1 MRSVLYPKLAWTN
14 LFKNKSTYFPYML
27 TSVVCI
33 MTSYSVSFIAT
44 NDGLE
49 QIPGGVIALTLFFL
63 GMLVVDIFSILVM
76 FYTNSFLIKRRKKEL
91 GLYCVL
97 GMEKRHV
104 ALVLLC
110 EIFFTA
116 ILCIALGLLFGI
128 LFSRLM
134 FLALLYLLD
143 FTTPFSFTIS
153 LPCVSQTVVLFLCI
167 YGATLLYNLRSVRT
181 ANPVELLH
189 GGKTGEKEPKSSWL
203 ITLTGIAA
211 LGGGYFIAI
220 YFKNP
225 LQALLLFFVA
235 VMLVILGTYCLFTS
249 GSIAFLKLMRRSRS
263 FYYQP
268 NNFIAV
274 SGMMY
279 RMKQNASGLA
289 AICILST
296 MVLVTVSSTVSLYA
310 GRTDMVNSM
319 FPREI
324 SVTLW
329 EGGSDEA
336 QDQETIQRLE
346 AAFDQGLAEMGLT
359 AQNRTACRS
368 LSLSVWEVDGV
379 YRHNVSFEAGFDGN
393 LVFSFVPLSDYNRVD
408 GIEPATLQPNE
419 AIIYPVGGF
428 PVPETLHFGG
438 QAVQIVQALKK
449 QYFCGIGIYDGAQGG
464 ILIVPD
470 EQLQPL
476 FEAAGG
482 EAGKK
487 PGYDTGF
494 DVPGASRQECLALA
508 LRISELFP
516 DRTIHCRTDVA
527 NEWDATF
534 GSFLFLGIFLGS
546 LFMMAT
552 VLIIYYKQISEG
564 YEDHDRFVVMQQV
577 GMSRKEVKRT
587 INKQI
592 LLVFFLPLGT
602 AAVHM
607 AFAFPIIRNILLVF
621 SLNNVWLFLACT
633 AGTFLVFALVYV
645 IVYRITARVYYR
657 LVEV

>member
-1 MRSVLYPKLAWTN
+1 
-14 LFKNKSTYFPYML
+14 ML
-27 TSVVCI
+27 TSIVCI
-33 MTSYSVSFIAT
+33 MTSYSVSFIAS
-44 NDGLE
+44 NDGLTKV
-49 QIPGGVIALTLFFL
+49 PGGYITLTLFFL
-63 GMLVVDIFSILVM
+63 GVLVVDIFSILVM
-76 FYTNSFLIKRRKKEL
+76 FYTNGFLIKRRKKEL

-153 LPCVSQTVVLFLCI
+153 FACVAQTVVLFLCI

-189 GGKTGEKEPKSSWL
+189 GSKTGEKEPKASWL
-203 ITLTGIAA
+203 LTLIGIAA
-211 LGGGYFIAI
+211 LGGGYFIAL

-225 LQALLLFFVA
+225 IQALMLFFVA
-235 VMLVILGTYCLFTS
+235 VLLVILGTYCLFTS
-249 GSIAFLKLMRRSRS
+249 GSIAFLKLMRRNRR

-274 SGMMY
+274 SGMIY

-296 MVLVTVSSTVSLYA
+296 MVLVTVSSTVCLYA

-329 EGGSDEA
+329 EGGSDEE
-336 QDQETIQRLE
+336 QDVEMIRRLE
-346 AAFDQGLAEMGLT
+346 TALDQGLADMGLT
-359 AQNRTACRS
+359 AENRTSCRS
-368 LSLSVWEVDGV
+368 QSVSLWDVDGV
-379 YRHNVSFEAGFDGN
+379 YSKNAPIDAGFTGN
-393 LVFSFVPLSDYNRVD
+393 FVFSFVPLSDYNRID
-408 GIEPATLQPNE
+408 GVEPAVLAADE
-419 AIIYPVGGF
+419 ALLYPVGGF
-428 PVPETLHFGG
+428 TVPEAINFGG
-438 QAVQIVQALKK
+438 QAVRIAGTLQK
-449 QYFCGIGIYDGAQGG
+449 QVFCGIGTYDGAQGG
-464 ILIVPD
+464 VLVVPD
-470 EQLQPL
+470 EQFQPL
-476 FEAAGG
+476 FLAVGG
-482 EAGKK
+482 DPDKK

-494 DVPGASRQECLALA
+494 DVPNASKQECLALA
-508 LRISELFP
+508 QRISELFP

-577 GMSRKEVKRT
+577 GMSQREVKRA

-607 AFAFPIIRNILLVF
+607 MFAFPIIRNILLVF
-621 SLNNVWLFLACT
+621 SLNNVGLFLACT

>member
-1 MRSVLYPKLAWTN
+1 
-14 LFKNKSTYFPYML
+14 ML

-33 MTSYSVSFIAT
+33 MTSYSVSFIAS
-44 NDGLE
+44 NDGLIE
-49 QIPGGVIALTLFFL
+49 IPGGAIALTLFFL
-63 GMLVVDIFSILVM
+63 GVLVVDIFSVLVM

-134 FLALLYLLD
+134 FLTLLYLLD

-153 LPCVSQTVVLFLCI
+153 LPCVAQTAVLFLCI
-167 YGATLLYNLRSVRT
+167 YGATLLYNLRSVRI

-189 GGKTGEKEPKSSWL
+189 GGKTGEKEPKASWL
-203 ITLTGIAA
+203 ITLIGIAA

-225 LQALLLFFVA
+225 IQALMLFFVA

-249 GSIAFLKLMRRSRS
+249 GSIAFLKLMRRNRS

-296 MVLVTVSSTVSLYA
+296 MVLVTVSSTVCLYA
-310 GRTDMVNSM
+310 GRTDTVNSM

-329 EGGSDEA
+329 EGGSDEE
-336 QDQETIQRLE
+336 QDQEMIRQLE
-346 AAFDQGLAEMGLT
+346 AAFNQGLADMGLT

-368 LSLSVWEVDGV
+368 LTLAVWNVDGV
-379 YRHNVSFEAGFDGN
+379 YSRVPGGPSFDNN
-393 LVFSFVPLSDYNRVD
+393 LAFSFVPLSDYNRLD
-408 GIEPATLQPNE
+408 GVEPVTLQTDE
-419 AIIYPVGGF
+419 ALLYPVGGF
-428 PVPETLHFGG
+428 AVPETMNFSG
-438 QAVQIVQALKK
+438 QTVRIVQTLQK
-449 QYFCGIGIYDGAQGG
+449 QYFCGIGTYDGAQGG
-464 ILIVPD
+464 ILVVPD
-470 EQLQPL
+470 EQLRPL

-482 EAGKK
+482 AADKK

-494 DVPGASRQECLALA
+494 DVPGASRQECIALA
-508 LRISELFP
+508 AHISELFP
-516 DRTIHCRTDVA
+516 SRTIHSRTEVA
-527 NEWDATF
+527 AEWDATY

-577 GMSRKEVKRT
+577 GMSQREVKRT

>member
-1 MRSVLYPKLAWTN
+1 MRSALYPKLAWTN

-27 TSVVCI
+27 TSIVCI
-33 MTSYSVSFIAT
+33 MTSYSVSFIAS
-44 NDGLE
+44 NDGLLYV
-49 QIPGGVIALTLFFL
+49 PGGAIALTLFFL
-63 GMLVVDIFSILVM
+63 GVLVVDIFSILVM

-153 LPCVSQTVVLFLCI
+153 IPSVAQTVVLFLCI

-189 GGKTGEKEPKSSWL
+189 GGKTGEKEPKASWL
-203 ITLTGIAA
+203 LTLLGIAA
-211 LGGGYFIAI
+211 LGGGYFIAL

-225 LQALLLFFVA
+225 IQALLLFFVA

-249 GSIAFLKLMRRSRS
+249 GSIAFLKLMRRNRR
-263 FYYQP
+263 FYYRP

-274 SGMMY
+274 SGMIY

-296 MVLVTVSSTVSLYA
+296 MVLVTVSSTVCLYA

-336 QDQETIQRLE
+336 QDQEMVQRLE

-368 LSLSVWEVDGV
+368 LSLSVWDTDSVLGRDPSGS
-379 YRHNVSFEAGFDGN
+379 NFEGN
-393 LVFSFVPLSDYNRVD
+393 LVFSFVPLSDYNRID
-408 GIEPATLQPNE
+408 GVEPASLAPDE
-419 AIIYPVGGF
+419 ALLYPVGGYAM
-428 PVPETLHFGG
+428 PQALNFGG
-438 QAVQIVQALKK
+438 QTVRIVQTLKQ
-449 QYFCGIGIYDGAQGG
+449 QYFCGIGTYDGAQGG
-464 ILIVPD
+464 ILVVPD

-476 FEAAGG
+476 FVAAGG
-482 EAGKK
+482 DADRK

-508 LRISELFP
+508 QRISELFP
-516 DRTIHCRTDVA
+516 ERTIHCRTDVA
-527 NEWDATF
+527 SEWDATF
-534 GSFLFLGIFLGS
+534 GCFLFLGIFLGS
-546 LFMMAT
+546 LFLMAT

-577 GMSRKEVKRT
+577 GMSQREVKRA
-587 INKQI
+587 INQQI

-607 AFAFPIIRNILLVF
+607 MFAFPIIRNILLVF
-621 SLNNVWLFLACT
+621 SLNNVGLFLACT
-633 AGTFLVFALVYV
+633 VGTFFVFALAYV
-645 IVYRITARVYYR
+645 VVYRITARVYYR

>member
-1 MRSVLYPKLAWTN
+1 MRSLLYPKLAWTN

-27 TSVVCI
+27 TSIVCI
-33 MTSYSVSFIAT
+33 MTSYSVSFIAS
-44 NDGLE
+44 NDGLKMV
-49 QIPGGVIALTLFFL
+49 PGGMITLSLFFL

-116 ILCIALGLLFGI
+116 ILCIVLGLLFGI

-134 FLALLYLLD
+134 FLTLLYLLD
-143 FTTPFSFTIS
+143 FATPFSFAIS
-153 LPCVSQTVVLFLCI
+153 VPSVTQTVVLFLCI

-189 GGKTGEKEPKSSWL
+189 GGKTGEKEPKASWL
-203 ITLTGIAA
+203 ITLIGIAA
-211 LGGGYFIAI
+211 LGGGYFIAL

-225 LQALLLFFVA
+225 IQALMLFFVA

-249 GSIAFLKLMRRSRS
+249 GSIAFLKLMRRNRS

-296 MVLVTVSSTVSLYA
+296 MVLVTVSSTVCLYA

-329 EGGSDEA
+329 EGGGDEE

-359 AQNRTACRS
+359 AQNRTACRN
-368 LSLSVWEVDGV
+368 LSLSVWDTDGV
-379 YRHNVSFEAGFDGN
+379 LGRDPSGSDFEGN
-393 LVFSFVPLSDYNRVD
+393 LVFSFVPLSDYNRID
-408 GIEPATLQPNE
+408 GVEPAALASNE
-419 AIIYPVGGF
+419 ALLYPVGGYT
-428 PVPETLHFGG
+428 VPEAMNFGG
-438 QAVQIVQALKK
+438 QTVRIVQTLKQ
-449 QYFCGIGIYDGAQGG
+449 QYFCGIGTYDGAQGG
-464 ILIVPD
+464 ILVVPD
-470 EQLQPL
+470 EELRPL
-476 FEAAGG
+476 FVAAGG
-482 EAGKK
+482 EADKK

-494 DVPGASRQECLALA
+494 DVPDSSRQECLALA

-516 DRTIHCRTDVA
+516 ERTIHCRTDVA
-527 NEWDATF
+527 SEWDATF

-592 LLVFFLPLGT
+592 LMVFFLPLGT

-607 AFAFPIIRNILLVF
+607 MFAFPIIRNILLVF
-621 SLNNVWLFLACT
+621 SLNNVGLFLACT